1 MSQYESKQTDNDKK
15 FKLQF
20 DSWEINMNTNLDSF
34 YINIKNCDSNIIYE
48 NNFQIEFFQNLN
60 SFKSY
65 YNINNV
71 IYLIKSMIEQKLIF
85 IKEEDDNLNLTFIF
99 ENQTEE
105 IKLNKKK
112 EKNKINLHNVYT
124 IPHQLSITSISVFPS
139 GNFISVSENKSIYI
153 YNSQF
158 EKIKEINNGHQY
170 GIYYVNV
177 KDENNF
183 VTASFKNII
192 TWIKNENEFK
202 TNEIIENAHTD
213 WIYKVLYYQNGSII
227 SCSNDKKIK
236 IWEENNNNKHE
247 CITILLNEDRIRSI
261 LLLSEKNILVSSG
274 YEGTKLW
281 NLNNFECFC
290 NIKDAICCGSDG
302 LNILNNDNIIVGGD
316 YHSIISIISIKSKN
330 IIKSINNVFGCLG
343 ICVLDNGIFLIG
355 GMSNNIKVYKNYECI
370 QEINQSHRN
379 WIFGFV
385 QLKNNVIASYSQD
398 GTIKIWSFD

>member
-34 YINIKNCDSNIIYE
+34 YINIKNCDSNRIYE

-281 NLNNFECFC
+281 NLNNFECFYY
-290 NIKDAICCGSDG
+290 IKDAICCGSDG

>member
-99 ENQTEE
+99 DNQTEE

-158 EKIKEINNGHQY
+158 EKIKEINNGHEN

>member
-1 MSQYESKQTDNDKK
+1 MSQYESKQTDNNKK

-85 IKEEDDNLNLTFIF
+85 IKEEDDNLNLTLIF

-370 QEINQSHRN
+370 QEINQSHKN
-379 WIFGFV
+379 WIFGFI
-385 QLKNNVIASYSQD
+385 QLQNNLIASYSQD
-398 GTIKIWSFD
+398 GTVKIWSFN

>member
-202 TNEIIENAHTD
+202 INEIIENAHTD

-227 SCSNDKKIK
+227 SCSNDKTIK
-236 IWEENNNNKHE
+236 IWEEKNNNKHE
-247 CITILLNEDRIRSI
+247 CSTILLNEDRIRS
-261 LLLSEKNILVSSG
+261 LLLLDKKNILISSG
-274 YEGTKLW
+274 YEGTKFW

>member
-236 IWEENNNNKHE
+236 IWEEKNNNKHE
-247 CITILLNEDRIRSI
+247 CSTILLNEDRIRSI

-316 YHSIISIISIKSKN
+316 YHSIISIISIKNRS
-330 IIKSINNVFGCLG
+330 IIKSINNSFGCLG

>member
-85 IKEEDDNLNLTFIF
+85 VKEEDDNLNLTFIF

-202 TNEIIENAHTD
+202 INEIIENAHTD

>member
-1 MSQYESKQTDNDKK
+1 MSQYESKQTDNNKK

>member
-1 MSQYESKQTDNDKK
+1 MSQYESKQTDNNKK

-85 IKEEDDNLNLTFIF
+85 IKEEDDNLNLTLIF

-202 TNEIIENAHTD
+202 INEIIENAHTD

>member
-202 TNEIIENAHTD
+202 INEIIENAHTD

>member
-85 IKEEDDNLNLTFIF
+85 IKEEDDNLNLTLIF

-202 TNEIIENAHTD
+202 INEIIENAHTD

>member
-20 DSWEINMNTNLDSF
+20 DSWEINMNINLDSF

-202 TNEIIENAHTD
+202 INEIIENAHTD

>member
-85 IKEEDDNLNLTFIF
+85 IKEEDDNLNLTLIF

>member
-20 DSWEINMNTNLDSF
+20 DSWEVNMNTNLDSF

-202 TNEIIENAHTD
+202 INEIIENAHTD

>member
-60 SFKSY
+60 SFESY

-202 TNEIIENAHTD
+202 INEIIENAHTD

>member
-202 TNEIIENAHTD
+202 INEIIENAHTD

-281 NLNNFECFC
+281 NLKNFECFC

>member
-1 MSQYESKQTDNDKK
+1 
-15 FKLQF
+15 
-20 DSWEINMNTNLDSF
+20 MNINLDSF

-202 TNEIIENAHTD
+202 INEIIENAHTD